1 MTLKKLC
8 LWDQTQLSGQTFMLC
23 KGFVGRR
30 IFNCP
35 SPVVLLSSVPM
46 IPKILLKESIIA
58 PPGFNR
64 WRVPPASIAIHL
76 CIGSVYAWSIFNPAL
91 IRELGVVGA
100 SASDWTLSSVVWIFS
115 VAIVFLGLA
124 AAVAGKWLERVGPRC
139 VGVTAA
145 ILWGGGFLIGSVGVA
160 LHQLWL
166 IYLGYGVL
174 GGCGLGLGYV
184 SPVSTLIRW
193 FPDRRG
199 LATGLAIIGFGGG
212 AMIGA
217 PVKEALLKTF
227 FKAPEYAG
235 AVADLSMKTEQGK
248 RFVQVDGDWREAVV
262 ATQAD
267 IAKLPLTNLQEGAYL
282 VGTGNTGAAGTF
294 MTLGLVYFAVMM
306 VAAFS
311 YRVPAEGWRPHGW
324 LPPSDT
330 ESGKRMITSGNVD
343 MDQALKTPQFYFL
356 WIVLC
361 FNVTAGIG
369 VIGVA
374 KTMMN
379 EIFGTTLPSVVNGAF
394 AATYVTMISVF
405 NMLGRIIWASASD
418 YIGRKNTYHCFFVLG
433 TLLYLSIPWTAG
445 QVSASPA
452 VTWLIMFYAATM
464 IIFTMYGGGFA
475 TIPAYLADIF
485 GMRYVGAIHGRLLT
499 AWSTAGVL
507 GPLAITYLRQASV
520 EDSIRD
526 LAAKVEDTIFVQAFG
541 AGKDQIESL
550 MAAKTVSVS
559 KLMEIVPEGTLYP
572 TPGLYN
578 TTMYAMAAL
587 LVIAFFANLAI
598 KPVASHHHIK
608 ED

>member
-1 MTLKKLC
+1 
-8 LWDQTQLSGQTFMLC
+8 
-23 KGFVGRR
+23 
-30 IFNCP
+30 
-35 SPVVLLSSVPM
+35 M
-46 IPKILLKESIIA
+46 IPKILLKESIVA

-91 IRELGVVGA
+91 IRELGVVGS
-100 SASDWTLSSVVWIFS
+100 SAGDWTLSSVVWIFS

-145 ILWGGGFLIGSVGVA
+145 ILWGGGFVIGSMGVA
-160 LHQLWL
+160 MHQLWL
-166 IYLGYGVL
+166 IYLGYGAL

-199 LATGLAIIGFGGG
+199 LATGLAIMGFGGG

-217 PVKEALLKTF
+217 PVKEALLKAF
-227 FKAPEYAG
+227 FKAPDYVG
-235 AVADLSMKTEQGK
+235 AESDVTMKTEEGK
-248 RFVQVDGDWREAVV
+248 RFVQVDGDWKEAVL
-262 ATQAD
+262 ATSSD
-267 IAKLPLTNLQEGAYL
+267 IAKLPDPNLQEGAYL

-294 MTLGLVYFAVMM
+294 MTLGVVYFLVMM
-306 VAAFS
+306 VASFS
-311 YRVPAEGWRPHGW
+311 YRVPAADWRPDGW
-324 LPPSDT
+324 EPPTDT
-330 ESGKRMITSGNVD
+330 ESSKRMITTGNVD

-379 EIFGTTLPSVVNGAF
+379 EIFGTTLPAVVNGAF
-394 AATYVTMISVF
+394 AATYVLMISVF

-452 VTWLIMFYAATM
+452 VTWLVMFYGATM

-485 GMRYVGAIHGRLLT
+485 GMRFVGAIHGRLLT

-507 GPLAITYLRQASV
+507 GPLAITKLRQASV
-520 EDSIRD
+520 DDSIRD
-526 LAAKVEDTIFVQAFG
+526 LATKVDDRLFIQTFG

-550 MAAKTVSVS
+550 MAAKTVTVS
-559 KLMEIVPEGTLYP
+559 KLMSIVPDGTIDP
-572 TPGLYN
+572 TSGLYN
-578 TTMYAMAAL
+578 STMYAMAAL
-587 LVIAFFANLAI
+587 LVVAFFANLAI

-608 ED
+608 GETN